1 MVNTELSI
9 DELQAEYQEKQPLYE
24 KLCTEIKTQLSELIY
39 GTDVTTA
46 FPIEFRVKPW
56 NSIYDKVD
64 RNNLNPKNLGEIR
77 DVAGIRII
85 LLFKRDL
92 DTICEIIE
100 QNFNIIKKEDT
111 QQRLGSDQFG
121 YGSIHYELSPHESWL
136 NVPTL
141 RRLQGLQC
149 EVQIRTA
156 SQHIWASS
164 SHILQYKQESD
175 VPHPIRRS
183 INRVAALLETV
194 DLEFE
199 RVLGERESYIE
210 QIENIDE
217 NETLNSDTLRRVL
230 DKTLPEANK
239 QSENY
244 ARLLQELRALNI
256 STIKELEDIIRRNWN
271 EVRELEEKIV
281 KSDKIKV
288 EIDGYFYTKKE
299 DEMGKGVFFSHS
311 GLLRHILRN
320 EYGVDE
326 FRKMWNHLEPE
337 FI

>member
-1 MVNTELSI
+1 MSYTELSI
-9 DELQAEYQEKQPLYE
+9 GELQAEYQEKQPLYE
-24 KLCTEIKTQLSELIY
+24 KLCAEITTQLNELIH
-39 GTDVTTA
+39 DAEVTTA
-46 FPIEFRVKPW
+46 FPIEFRVKSW
-56 NSIYDKVD
+56 NSIYDKCE
-64 RNNLNPKNLGEIR
+64 RNNLNPNILGEIR

-92 DTICEIIE
+92 DKICEIIE
-100 QNFNIIKKEDT
+100 QNFDIIKKEDT

-121 YGSIHYELSPHESWL
+121 YGSIHYELTPHESWFH
-136 NVPTL
+136 VPTL

-149 EVQIRTA
+149 EVQVRTA

-164 SHILQYKQESD
+164 SHIMQYKQESD

-199 RVLGERESYIE
+199 RVLDERESYIE

-217 NETLNSDTLRRVL
+217 NETLNTDTLRRVI
-230 DKTLPEANK
+230 DKTLPEVNK
-239 QSENY
+239 SSENY
-244 ARLLQELRALNI
+244 AMLLQELRALNI

-281 KSDKIKV
+281 TSKETNV
-288 EIDGYFYTKKE
+288 EIDGTIYSKLKE
-299 DEMGKGVFFSHS
+299 RKKGVFFTHT
-311 GLLRHILRN
+311 GLLRQILRH
-320 EYGVDE
+320 EYGNDKCEEMWDNLE
-326 FRKMWNHLEPE
+326 FT
-337 FI
+337 